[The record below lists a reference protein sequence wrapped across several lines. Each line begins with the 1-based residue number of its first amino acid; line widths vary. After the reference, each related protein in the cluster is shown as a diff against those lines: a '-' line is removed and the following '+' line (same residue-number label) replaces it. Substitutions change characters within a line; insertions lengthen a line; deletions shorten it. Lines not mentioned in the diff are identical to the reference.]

1 MTAAGHIVV
10 VSAAPVDRSHA
21 PVHLAHCITWVS
33 NETGRSNSPYDV
45 RLRAQGDSSAN
56 AMLQDCHKQCY
67 VRHDASLLLQLL
79 HPTHS
84 ALSIQMSSKLVHT
97 GGT

>member
-1 MTAAGHIVV
+1 M
-10 VSAAPVDRSHA
+10 PLL
-21 PVHLAHCITWVS
+21 LADHMPLSTWPLRPS
-33 NETGRSNSPYDV
+33 NETGCSSSPYDV
-45 RLRAQGDSSAN
+45 RLRVPGDSSAN
-56 AMLQDCHKQCY
+56 TMQQGWWRQCF